1 MFFLFLFL
9 ATYKCATSNLR
20 RQDSSIGFGAPVRAN
35 MRSTGVTTAAV
46 TSSLLETVSS
56 LQLLVYAYIHKK
68 NQSFLSHAARYDRC
82 ILYEPPSFAG

>member
-1 MFFLFLFL
+1 M
-9 ATYKCATSNLR
+9 ATYKRATSNFR

-35 MRSTGVTTAAV
+35 MRSSGVTTAAV

-68 NQSFLSHAARYDRC
+68 KNQSFLSHTVRYDRC